1 LKTHAWTIPNVKPTI
16 RCVIN
21 TDNRENG
28 FGVNNSGIWKIKV
41 AMTNPRTIPN
51 IDVRIHHIHSERP
64 KRIFLNLTIEK
75 PLQMYSRSVPFSDVV
90 RWIRGEVLGFAEGP

>member
-21 TDNRENG
+21 TDNRE
-28 FGVNNSGIWKIKV
+28 K
-41 AMTNPRTIPN
+41 MTNPRTIPN